1 MKRNNHILYF
11 ILFLMT
17 IVFVGSMMN
26 YCGHKRHEI
35 GTADTIVMIHYDTIY
50 NTIFKVV
57 EKPIFKAV
65 ETIKHDTVYRDKDTI
80 ISLPVE
86 RKTYNDTVFF
96 TQNDT
101 VCIETTIIGIN
112 PSLERIK
119 ALLLKRQINQ
129 NTETII
135 TKYKK
140 KKGLI
145 IAPTIGVGY
154 GVFNK
159 KPDVFAGIGIT
170 YVF

>member
-1 MKRNNHILYF
+1 MINHF
-11 ILFLMT
+11 SEKGKEVVT
-17 IVFVGSMMN
+17 
-26 YCGHKRHEI
+26 
-35 GTADTIVMIHYDTIY
+35 DTIVRVHYDTVY

-57 EKPIFKAV
+57 EKPVFKAV
-65 ETIKHDTVYRDKDTI
+65 ETIKYDTVYRDKDTI

-159 KPDVFAGIGIT
+159 KPDVFAGIGVT